1 MDRKK
6 LAEFFSSGLGLLILG
21 FILTTVCGGLINIT
35 HSYLT
40 WKRDKQFE
48 LLKGEIGK
56 HDELL
61 SELTKVIGERVFR
74 LQRVVWIMDPPA
86 GPTAEAP
93 APETWR
99 LSEADQK
106 EFKIRWDDYY
116 KTVTTWNVN
125 YRTYAIKIRLL
136 AGQDMARRF
145 IDRDKTSG
153 ARVARAG
160 TLCGVV
166 EETHRT
172 IVGLRSKVLQNL
184 DISRVE
190 HEKAQLQVD
199 NLYNEVD
206 DFVTRLYERLRE
218 REHSD
223 DPVSAPGTR

>member
-6 LAEFFSSGLGLLILG
+6 LTEFFSSGLGLLILG

-48 LLKGEIGK
+48 LLKGEIAK

-61 SELTKVIGERVFR
+61 SELTKVVGERVFG
-74 LQRVVWIMDPPA
+74 LQRVVWVLNRA
-86 GPTAEAP
+86 GSAADAP
-93 APETWR
+93 VGETWR

-106 EFKIRWDDYY
+106 DLNIRWDDYY
-116 KTVTTWNVN
+116 KTVATWNVN

-136 AGQDMARRF
+136 AGPDMARLF
-145 IDRDKTSG
+145 IDRDETGG
-153 ARVARAG
+153 ARVAKTG
-160 TLCGVV
+160 TLCGVI
-166 EETHRT
+166 EQTHST
-172 IVGLRSKVLQNL
+172 IVGLRSKALKGS
-184 DISRVE
+184 DINRAE
-190 HEKAQLQVD
+190 REQAQHQVD

-218 REHSD
+218 RERSD
-223 DPVSAPGTR
+223 DPVSAAVTR

>member
-1 MDRKK
+1 MNRKK
-6 LAEFFSSGLGLLILG
+6 LVEFFSSGLGLLILG

-48 LLKGEIGK
+48 LLKGEIAK
-56 HDELL
+56 HEDLL
-61 SELTKVIGERVFR
+61 SELTKVVGERVFR

-86 GPTAEAP
+86 GPAP
-93 APETWR
+93 DAPVPETWR

-106 EFKIRWDDYY
+106 ELKIRWDDYY
-116 KTVTTWNVN
+116 KTVATWNVS

-136 AGQDMARRF
+136 AGQDTARRF

-153 ARVARAG
+153 ARVAKAG

-172 IVGLRSKVLQNL
+172 VADLRSKALQTFQIN
-184 DISRVE
+184 RAE
-190 HEKAQLQVD
+190 HEKAQRQVD

-206 DFVTRLYERLRE
+206 DFVTRLYEQLRE
-218 REHSD
+218 RERSD
-223 DPVSAPGTR
+223 DPVSVAVAP